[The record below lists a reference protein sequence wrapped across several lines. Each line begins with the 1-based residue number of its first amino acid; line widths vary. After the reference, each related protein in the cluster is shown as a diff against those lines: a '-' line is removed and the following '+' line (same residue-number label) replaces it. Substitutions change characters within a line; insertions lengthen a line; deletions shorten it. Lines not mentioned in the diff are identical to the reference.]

1 MRDKV
6 CTLLYRLGLTENYT
20 GFFYIMDAVCLAVEE
35 PERLC
40 FVTKLIYP
48 DVAKKHRTTTAA
60 VERGICL
67 GVSRIWRADPEVLPR
82 MFPVPL
88 RERPTN
94 ARFLALLTAYVR
106 EEIFSFYERP
116 GML

>member
-20 GFFYIMDAVCLAVEE
+20 GFFYIMDAICLALEE

-60 VERGICL
+60 VERGIRL
-67 GVSRIWRADPEVLPR
+67 GVSRIWEEAPDAVRQLSSAQLNEK
-82 MFPVPL
+82 
-88 RERPTN
+88 PTN
-94 ARFLALLTAYVR
+94 ARFLALLTAWVQGVGSYK
-106 EEIFSFYERP
+106 
-116 GML
+116 